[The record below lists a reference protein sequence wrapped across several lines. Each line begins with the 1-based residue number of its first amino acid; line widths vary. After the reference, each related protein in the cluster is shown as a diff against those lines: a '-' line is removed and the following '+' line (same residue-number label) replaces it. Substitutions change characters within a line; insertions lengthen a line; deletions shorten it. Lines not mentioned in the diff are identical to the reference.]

1 MGTAGPSPRPV
12 CAALGRL
19 PVLPGTI
26 QPPASRASGLRQKGA
41 LRLHKLGSERQ
52 TRVAASI
59 LFPAQLGLWWWWCGF
74 GVRPGRGG
82 SPAAAP
88 ARGLRPRRPQP
99 KPPGEPRGRRGV
111 ALASGRAERAEG
123 RCPVDGET
131 GCNLRWRSGLTRA
144 RAGLAGRSDRPQ
156 PGQVPPGLGLELGR
170 VQEPCAARGRHSA
183 PR

>member
-1 MGTAGPSPRPV
+1 MG
-12 CAALGRL
+12 LG
-19 PVLPGTI
+19 
-26 QPPASRASGLRQKGA
+26 
-41 LRLHKLGSERQ
+41 
-52 TRVAASI
+52 
-59 LFPAQLGLWWWWCGF
+59 CGQA
-74 GVRPGRGG
+74 GG
-82 SPAAAP
+82 SPAAAS

-111 ALASGRAERAEG
+111 ASASGRAERAEG
-123 RCPVDGET
+123 RCPVDGEP

-170 VQEPCAARGRHSA
+170 VLEPCAARGRRSA